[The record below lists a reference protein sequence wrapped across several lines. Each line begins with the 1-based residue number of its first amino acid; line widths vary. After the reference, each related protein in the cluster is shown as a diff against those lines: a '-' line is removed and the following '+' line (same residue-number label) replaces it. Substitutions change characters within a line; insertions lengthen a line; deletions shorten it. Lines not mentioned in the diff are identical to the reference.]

1 MSFVH
6 NRWYCIFLV
15 LVALPAIILSALQEE
30 VEPFLK
36 SRPRKWYS
44 SDEKFGQAI
53 REFHNK
59 VFNHEIHRKLK
70 HHFIFRYDPASSCTK
85 SACLNVLEQYFH
97 KKRVNYV
104 SPHHAIVSASSEEVN
119 AFRASVP
126 GFLLDASP
134 LLPSMKVDANLI
146 DIDCS
151 KEENKQPIWI
161 SGELPYMPRTEYD
174 AFLGTAA
181 RITERYNGVV
191 TVESL
196 YPQREKRISVRW
208 TVRDCT
214 LVNAL
219 VPLLAS
225 MREVVWLERQ
235 LPIVMHNRWAKG
247 LMETGQTENSPMQWS
262 GNFTGEGEVIGV
274 VDTGI
279 DMMNCYFYDPD
290 EQANFQYQT
299 TLTTTVTNPNHRKVL
314 QYISISGVGDT
325 QENEGGHGTHVAGI
339 AAGECY
345 EEKNYGDYAK
355 FNGMA
360 PKAKIAFADLNV
372 GVAGV
377 TSESITPP
385 SDIETGVFIP
395 LYLAGAR
402 VITNSWGNTIDASSG
417 GSSYSSLSKD
427 VDEFMSD
434 YADALVLFSAGNSGY
449 KNTAKTVSP
458 PGNAKSCLTVGASGS
473 DYDSWRAIQGSGV
486 DSRYDKDLAAYFSAV
501 GPTDDFRLK
510 PEIMA
515 PGFFTVSAKG
525 TFNST
530 EPFCGYQILDGTSMA
545 TPTAA
550 GYALMVRQY
559 FTQGYYPSGVPN
571 PEDGFTPSGALLKA
585 ILIHSGRRLKWRNT
599 GGVTG
604 TSGDFDLSTDAFVNI
619 TSSYPS
625 TKQGFGRVQLDHVLH
640 FGNSSRNPLSLFVMG
655 GTNRYNSSFLATGVT
670 TKSYVFYTDSSSVQ
684 PDIRV
689 TLVYTD
695 HLPASG
701 ATSSMV
707 NVLSVNVAEQG
718 GSTYTAY
725 AVSGTS
731 SQGPVKVVDIGNP
744 KPSTKYT
751 ITVSASLL
759 NRSPQPFA
767 LVATGNLE
775 FITATNPA
783 DESFGPDYPF
793 IAESTRNQIILLAI
807 VFGLLVLYF
816 VFVKSHTRKRKS
828 VKVNNWLFNSK
839 SGNKKSTVRDNNYDD
854 YGELGISEEE
864 RRAGG
869 TSLFRSLFYKDPV
882 QQAIEAS
889 RRDEAERRRRER
901 AEQKQSNS
909 NKPSNSNANS
919 NNNNNNNNS
928 SSSSGRNNA
937 AAAAPT
943 NGSGSNKKGKSP
955 SNKGSSNANSK
966 PSSKK
971 SDQAGS
977 SQRDSNGH
985 VQMANTSGSNHNTPR
1000 SNRSG
1005 NGESSHRR
1013 R

>member
-1 MSFVH
+1 MTGHS
-6 NRWYCIFLV
+6 RWICIFLIW
-15 LVALPAIILSALQEE
+15 LVLPAIIFATLQEE
-30 VEPFLK
+30 IAPFLK

-59 VFNHEIHRKLK
+59 VFNHEIHFKLK
-70 HHFIFRYDPASSCTK
+70 HHFIVRYDPATSCKTT
-85 SACLNVLEQYFH
+85 ACLNVLEQHFH

-104 SPHHAIVSASSEEVN
+104 SPHHAIVSASSEEIN
-119 AFRASVP
+119 AFRTSNP
-126 GFLLDASP
+126 GFLLNVSP
-134 LLPSMKVDANLI
+134 LLPSMKVDSNILE
-146 DIDCS
+146 IDCS
-151 KEENKQPIWI
+151 KEENKLPILI
-161 SGELPYMPRTEYD
+161 SGELPYLPRAEYD
-174 AFLGTAA
+174 SFLEAAA

-208 TVRDCT
+208 TVRDCSV
-214 LVNAL
+214 VNAL

-225 MREVVWLERQ
+225 MREIVWLERQ
-235 LPIVMHNRWAKG
+235 MPIVIHNRWAKG
-247 LMETGQTENSPMQWS
+247 LMETGLTEYSPMQWS

-290 EQANFQYQT
+290 EQSNFQYQT
-299 TLTTTVTNPNHRKVL
+299 SLTTTVTNPNHRKVL
-314 QYISISGVGDT
+314 QYISISGVGDSL
-325 QENEGGHGTHVAGI
+325 ENDSGHGTHVAGI

-345 EEKNYGDYAK
+345 TGKNYGDYAK
-355 FNGMA
+355 FNGMV
-360 PKAKIAFADLNV
+360 PKAKIAFMDLNV
-372 GVAGV
+372 GTAGSI
-377 TSESITPP
+377 SELITTP
-385 SDIETGVFIP
+385 SDLETGAFIP
-395 LYLAGAR
+395 LYSAGAR
-402 VITNSWGNTIDASSG
+402 VITNSWGNTVSASTG

-449 KNTAKTVSP
+449 LNTAKTVSS

-473 DYDSWRAIQGSGV
+473 DYDSWRAIQGNDV
-486 DSRYDKDLAAYFSAV
+486 DTRYNKDLAAFFSAV

-525 TFNST
+525 AYNST

-545 TPTAA
+545 APTAA

-559 FTQGYYPSGVPN
+559 FTQGYYPSGMAN

-585 ILIHSGRRLKWRNT
+585 ILIHSGRRLKLRNT
-599 GGVTG
+599 GGVTSTDNG
-604 TSGDFDLSTDAFVNI
+604 KFDLMTDSFVNI
-619 TSSYPS
+619 TTSYPS
-625 TKQGFGRVQLDHVLH
+625 TKQGYGRVQLDHVLH

-655 GTNRYNSSFLATGVT
+655 GTNRYNSSFLATGAT
-670 TKSYVFYTDSSSVQ
+670 TKTYVFYTDSSSVQ

-707 NVLSVNVAEQG
+707 NVLSVSVAEQG
-718 GSTYTAY
+718 GSTYTPY
-725 AVSGTS
+725 TVSGTS
-731 SQGPVKVVDIGNP
+731 TQSPVKVVDIGNP
-744 KPSTKYT
+744 KPSTKYS

-783 DESFGPDYPF
+783 DGESFGPDYPF

-807 VFGLLVLYF
+807 VFGLLALYF

-828 VKVNNWLFNSK
+828 VKVNNWMFNSK
-839 SGNKKSTVRDNNYDD
+839 SGGKKSTARDNDYHD

-889 RRDEAERRRRER
+889 RRDESERRRRER
-901 AEQKQSNS
+901 AEQKQSNR
-909 NKPSNSNANS
+909 NKNSNSS
-919 NNNNNNNNS
+919 NNGNS
-928 SSSSGRNNA
+928 GGTTA
-937 AAAAPT
+937 ATAPS
-943 NGSGSNKKGKSP
+943 NGSGSNKKGKSS
-955 SNKGSSNANSK
+955 SNKGNSNSNNKS
-966 PSSKK
+966 SSKK
-971 SDQAGS
+971 SDQASGK
-977 SQRDSNGH
+977 Q
-985 VQMANTSGSNHNTPR
+985 VQMSQNSTSNNNTSR
-1000 SNRSG
+1000 SNRNG
-1005 NGESSHRR
+1005 NEEPSHRR